1 VSVLCVPPLEPLG
14 QEWPT
19 LGPQVVEFL
28 TGLKPDGTE
37 SDEYSGSIFG
47 PGSLKGETYRMDPE
61 KIAAVY
67 RAYEVY
73 PRDHK
78 LAGRRRFKR
87 IGISWRKG
95 TAKTEWAAQIAYA
108 ELHPQAPVR
117 FNGWNGDGT
126 LAHGKAVRDPYIPMV
141 AFTADQAEELAFGA
155 LVVIVSEGSD
165 ADYFD
170 VGLERILRLG
180 DSGRPDGKAVALS
193 GSPNR
198 ADGARTTF
206 QHFDETHRQELPRLI
221 EAHTTMLGNLPKRP
235 MEDPWSLETT
245 TAGRPG
251 AGSVA
256 ERTHKEAQLIAD
268 GKRKSPDIW
277 YFHREAGPQ
286 HDLSTIEGRIKAI
299 AEASEGVGEF
309 GPGQF
314 QDIAGQWERP
324 GVDKAY
330 LERVWLNRWT
340 QADLQAFDPQKFE
353 ALGDAQPI
361 KPGSFVTAG
370 FDGARFKDAT
380 GFVLTDI
387 LTGVQ
392 MKWALWE
399 RPAGVEDW
407 EVPIDEV
414 NQSCAE
420 MFETFDVWQLYA
432 DPPHYVETVAQWAN
446 MHPDHVTEWWTNQRR
461 PMGKAARAYREAVE
475 TGVVTHTG
483 DADLIRH
490 IGNCAKFETN
500 LHDEDGQKVWILGK
514 FHGQEHRKIDLA
526 MAAVLS
532 WRARLDALAKN
543 AQPSPANF
551 IPYRI
556 R

>member
-1 VSVLCVPPLEPLG
+1 
-14 QEWPT
+14 
-19 LGPQVVEFL
+19 
-28 TGLKPDGTE
+28 
-37 SDEYSGSIFG
+37 
-47 PGSLKGETYRMDPE
+47 MDPE

-117 FNGWNGDGT
+117 FNGWNGTTAPWPTARPSATPTSRWWRSPPTRLRSWRSARWSSSSARARRG
-126 LAHGKAVRDPYIPMV
+126 LLRCRPGAHPATGRQWPSRRQGCCAVRLPEP
-141 AFTADQAEELAFGA
+141 G
-155 LVVIVSEGSD
+155 
-165 ADYFD
+165 
-170 VGLERILRLG
+170 
-180 DSGRPDGKAVALS
+180 
-193 GSPNR
+193 
-198 ADGARTTF
+198 DGARTTL

-340 QADLQAFDPQKFE
+340 QADLQAFDVQKFE
-353 ALGDAQPI
+353 ALGGKPKI

-380 GFVLTDI
+380 GFVITDI
-387 LTGVQ
+387 VTGVQ
-392 MKWALWE
+392 MPWALWE

-461 PMGKAARAYREAVE
+461 PMGKAARAYREAID
-475 TGVVTHTG
+475 TGVVGHPTPSWATTRPDPAHRQLRQG
-483 DADLIRH
+483 RDQPARRGRPEGVDPRQVPRPGAPEDRPGHGGRLVVACPV
-490 IGNCAKFETN
+490 GCA
-500 LHDEDGQKVWILGK
+500 
-514 FHGQEHRKIDLA
+514 GQE
-526 MAAVLS
+526 
-532 WRARLDALAKN
+532 RA
-543 AQPSPANF
+543 AQPGQF
-551 IPYRI
+551 VIPYRI